1 MFFKKLHRVP
11 VKFLLA
17 DTVTIVIAAHISF
30 FLRLNAAQAIEYHA
44 TLLYFL
50 PIFILVYLLAL
61 YIFGCYQAVWRFFTA
76 RDTFRM
82 VQAVVLGSIILTSF
96 SFLVATPAQW
106 GTSLHFLPERVLPRA
121 IYIINTFVLTIG
133 LLSTRLIIRT
143 YYERKNSGSSSTNKI
158 RTIIYGAGKN
168 GRLLV
173 QRFNSDPA
181 LGVQV
186 VGFIDD
192 DTTHHGRT
200 IDGIKVLGSKDV
212 LEAYLKGKLIDQV
225 IVSMGHIPAEVLKSL
240 VMMMRPYHLKP
251 RLVQSMKQI
260 SNRGSMHLIR
270 EVDLSDLLKRPKR
283 TLSLDSVRNML
294 QDKCVL
300 VTGAGGSIGSELSRQ
315 IFAQNP
321 KRLLLLDHS
330 EQALYQIDSEL
341 RLVADSTAKVIP
353 LLLDLKDKASLKSIF
368 LQYRP
373 EIVFHAAAYK
383 HVHLVE
389 ANPFPA
395 ILNNVGGTNNLIDL
409 CIETGVKNFELIS
422 TDKAVNSAGVMGA
435 TKRVCE
441 LLTTIAAMETGARYS
456 SVRFG
461 NVLGSSGSLIPALTK
476 QIQDG
481 GPLTVTH
488 PDMTRYFMLI
498 PEAVSLVLKG
508 ASISNP
514 GDINVLKMGE
524 PVKIM
529 DVAKNLLA
537 LHGKSEQDIPIVI
550 TGLRPGEKLFEEL
563 YIRGDELKT
572 EHPDILTL
580 PIGDAAHT
588 LTGTGHKDVKSKIKT
603 MLDLASESD
612 KKAIYTLSELIRSN
626 YLDADKVIQSLS

>member
-1 MFFKKLHRVP
+1 MLFKKLRAIP
-11 VKFLLA
+11 FKFFLVDA
-17 DTVTIVIAAHISF
+17 VTIIMAAYISF
-30 FLRLNAAQAIEYHA
+30 FLRLNATQAIEYHA

-76 RDTFRM
+76 RDIFKL
-82 VQAVVLGSIILTSF
+82 VQAVILGSIILTSF
-96 SFLVATPAQW
+96 SFLVATPFQW
-106 GTSLHFLPERVLPRA
+106 GASLHFLPERLLPRA

-143 YYERKNSGSSSTNKI
+143 YYEHKSSGPTNTNKI
-158 RTIIYGAGKN
+158 RAIIYGAGKN

-192 DTTHHGRT
+192 DPTHHGHT
-200 IDGIKVLGSKDV
+200 IDGIKVLGSKDT

-225 IVSMGHIPAEVLKSL
+225 IVSMGHIPAETLRDL
-240 VMMMRPYHLKP
+240 VMIMRPYHLKP

-260 SNRGSMHLIR
+260 SNRGSMSLIR
-270 EVDLSDLLKRPKR
+270 EIDLSDLLKRPKR
-283 TLSLDSVRNML
+283 ELSTDSIRNIL
-294 QDKCVL
+294 EDKCVL

-389 ANPFPA
+389 SNPFPA
-395 ILNNVGGTNNLIDL
+395 ILNNVGGTKNLIDL
-409 CIETGVKNFELIS
+409 CVETHVKNFELIS
-422 TDKAVNSAGVMGA
+422 TDKAVNSAGIMGA

-441 LLTTIAAMETGARYS
+441 LLTTIAAVESGHKYS

-537 LHGKSEQDIPIVI
+537 LHGKSEDDIPIVI

-580 PIGDAAHT
+580 PMGDAAHT
-588 LTGTGHKDVKSKIKT
+588 LTGTGHRDVKSKIAK
-603 MLDLASESD
+603 MLGLAGESD

-626 YLDADKVIQSLS
+626 YLDADKVVQSLS

>member
-1 MFFKKLHRVP
+1 MFFKKLRAIP
-11 VKFLLA
+11 FKFFLV
-17 DTVTIVIAAHISF
+17 DTVTIIMAAYISF
-30 FLRLNAAQAIEYHA
+30 FLRLNATQTTEYHA

-50 PIFILVYLLAL
+50 PVFILIYILAL
-61 YIFGCYQAVWRFFTA
+61 YVFGCYQAVWRFFTA
-76 RDTFRM
+76 RDTFKL
-82 VQAVVLGSIILTSF
+82 VQAVVLGSLVLTSF
-96 SFLVATPAQW
+96 SFLVATPSQW
-106 GTSLHFLPERVLPRA
+106 SASLHFLPERILPRA

-143 YYERKNSGSSSTNKI
+143 YYERKNSRPTNANKI

-168 GRLLV
+168 GRLLI
-173 QRFNSDPA
+173 QRFNSDPS

-186 VGFIDD
+186 VGLIDD

-200 IDGIKVLGSKDV
+200 IDGIKVLGNKDI
-212 LEAYLKGKLIDQV
+212 LETYLKGRLIDQV
-225 IVSMGHIPAEVLKSL
+225 IVSMGHIPAEILKDL
-240 VMMMRPYHLKP
+240 VMIMRPYHLKP
-251 RLVQSMKQI
+251 RLVQSMRQI
-260 SNRGSMHLIR
+260 SNRGSMNLIR
-270 EVDLSDLLKRPKR
+270 EIDLSDLLKRPKR
-283 TLSLDSVRNML
+283 ELSTDSIRNML

-341 RLVADSTAKVIP
+341 RLIADSTAKVIP

-389 ANPFPA
+389 SNPFPA
-395 ILNNVGGTNNLIDL
+395 ILNNVGGTKNLIDL
-409 CIETGVKNFELIS
+409 CVETHVQNFELIS

-441 LLTTIAAMETGARYS
+441 LLTTIAALETGHKYS

-537 LHGKSEQDIPIVI
+537 LHGKSEDDIPIVI

-580 PIGDAAHT
+580 PMGDAAHT
-588 LTGTGHKDVKSKIKT
+588 LAGTDHKDVKSKIT
-603 MLDLASESD
+603 EMLGLAQEGD

-626 YLDADKVIQSLS
+626 YLDADKVVQSL